1 MWHLFIHAIV
11 FAAHCMDDDRMPVA
25 SKPDTSLDYLKS
37 ELSHLKDILSHGTA
51 MRKQT
56 PAERDAS
63 SSTYGYARYPLT
75 DEERRIIQQK
85 IKLFEKLL
93 GDARKR

>member
-1 MWHLFIHAIV
+1 
-11 FAAHCMDDDRMPVA
+11 
-25 SKPDTSLDYLKS
+25 
-37 ELSHLKDILSHGTA
+37 